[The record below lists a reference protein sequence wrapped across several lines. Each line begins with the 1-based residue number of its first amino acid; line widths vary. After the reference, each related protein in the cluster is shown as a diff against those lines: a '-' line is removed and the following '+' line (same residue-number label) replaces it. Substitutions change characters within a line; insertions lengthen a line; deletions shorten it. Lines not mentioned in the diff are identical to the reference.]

1 MKNKIYIGWDSREV
15 AAYDLAARSFKEY
28 CKTPDNLE
36 IKPLNIKDIKH
47 VFNRPIEWRG
57 TQMWCPI
64 SQAPQSTEFAAS
76 RFAIPF
82 LSKGWAL
89 FVDCDI
95 ICKADVNEL
104 FALADDKY
112 AVMVVKHKQ
121 KVGEN
126 EVKMVDQASVYYNR
140 KNWSSVML
148 INCDHSAHERLTID
162 DLNAWPGRDLH
173 AFKWLKEEEIGEL
186 PAEWNYLVD
195 VSDPE
200 LKSSAKIM
208 HYTLGGPWLKGWQP
222 KESDKDWNE
231 LNEKFLKL

>member
-1 MKNKIYIGWDSREV
+1 MKNKVYIGWDPREIT
-15 AAYDLAARSFKEY
+15 AFDLAKWTIESQSQNVDVQALK
-28 CKTPDNLE
+28 LA
-36 IKPLNIKDIKH
+36 DIKH
-47 VFNRPIEWRG
+47 VFNRPVEWRG
-57 TQMWCPI
+57 KQMWCPI
-64 SQAPQSTEFAAS
+64 SQAPQSTEFATS

-82 LSKGWAL
+82 LSSGWAL

-95 ICKADVNEL
+95 LC
-104 FALADDKY
+104 LADINDLFKLAEDKY

-121 KVGEN
+121 RVAAN

-148 INCDHSAHERLTID
+148 INCDHYAHERLTLD

-186 PAEWNYLVD
+186 PLDWNYLVD

-200 LKSSAKIM
+200 KREQAKLL
-208 HYTLGGPWLKGWQP
+208 HYTLGGPWLEGWQAKP
-222 KESDKDWNE
+222 SDADWNAAFDRFKRY
-231 LNEKFLKL
+231 LL